1 MRRLFWLAGLAY
13 LLLLVGLAT
22 LRGTIIVLTLPPTI
36 YLTAALLRGP
46 GELHVTARRSMDAAC
61 VAEGR
66 PVVVEVT
73 VTNQGGELEL
83 VRIEDTLP
91 PKLHVVEGSSSLLT
105 SLRPG
110 QSATLAYRVEGERG
124 DVQLGPVRVAASD
137 VLNLFSRQVA
147 LDTPQRLTILCE
159 AKYLRRVKIRP
170 RFTRAYAGPVPAL
183 EGGAG
188 IEFFGIRSYQM
199 GDPLRWINWKV
210 SARHRPSL
218 FTNEFEQERITD
230 VGLILDARRR
240 TDIRGADTTL
250 FEHSVSAT
258 ASLAARFLGDGDRV
272 GLLIYGGFLKWTFPG
287 YGRIQ
292 RERILRAL
300 AGAETG
306 ESLVFENLDYIP
318 TRSFRAKSQLV
329 LVSPLCADDVAP
341 LVRLRARGYEL
352 AVISPDPISFE
363 AKTLPRS
370 GAVSLAVR
378 IAQLERRAVLRRLR
392 RAGIRTVDWR
402 VDTSFDTAIH
412 AALSR
417 GPHTMRAIG
426 VD

>member
-1 MRRLFWLAGLAY
+1 MRRLFGLAGLAY
-13 LLLLVGLAT
+13 GLLLVGLAM
-22 LRGTIIVLTLPPTI
+22 LRGPIILLALPPVI
-36 YLTAALLRGP
+36 YLTAALLCGP
-46 GELHVTARRSMDAAC
+46 GELHLTARRSLGAEC

-66 PVVVEVT
+66 PVTVELT
-73 VTNQGGELEL
+73 VTNDGGRLEL

-91 PKLHVVEGSSSLLT
+91 RQLRVVEGTRSLLT
-105 SLRPG
+105 SLKPG
-110 QSATLAYRVEGERG
+110 ESVTLTYRVAGRRG
-124 DVQLGPVRVAASD
+124 DVQFGPARVTASD
-137 VLNLFSRQVA
+137 VLNLFSREIA
-147 LDTPQRLTILCE
+147 LETPERLTVMCE

-170 RFTRAYAGPVPAL
+170 RFTRAYSGPVPARA
-183 EGGAG
+183 GGAG
-188 IEFFGIRSYQM
+188 VEFFGIRDYQL
-199 GDPLRWINWKV
+199 GDPLRWINWRV

-218 FTNEFEQERITD
+218 FTNEFEQEHITD

-240 TDIRGADTTL
+240 TDIRGPETTL
-250 FEHSVSAT
+250 FEHAVEAT

-306 ESLVFENLDYIP
+306 ESLVFENLDYVP
-318 TRSFRAKSQLV
+318 TRYFRAKSQLV
-329 LVSPLCADDVAP
+329 LISPLCEDDVAP

-363 AKTLPRS
+363 AGTLPRNR
-370 GAVSLAVR
+370 AVSLAVR
-378 IAQLERRAVLRRLR
+378 IARLERRLVLRRLR

-417 GPHTMRAIG
+417 GPYPIPAMG